1 MKKELGLFDEERVD
15 DDLEDLRNEEQFED
29 SKEDEEEALAP
40 KVDKVKENL
49 KQAGTKT
56 LDISKKVAV
65 QATDISKKLGYKAL
79 EKVQDEEFQENVIFY
94 LITFLSW
101 IARIFVAP
109 IGMLAYIFY
118 IALVTK
124 TEERKQDGEGFF
136 GAHLL
141 LLVAPT
147 ILILLTLLVSK
158 LFVVLLLPV
167 ILIEYYI
174 LIAMYGN
181 SWSKKYSKKFGI
193 INPFKIY
200 FNNPIKTAT
209 LDNNLEKKLF
219 GDSKSKSEQGCIYT
233 EKTYHSA
240 QGDIRKLY
248 FRDCGDLTVET
259 DKLSDDYIT
268 KFGLL
273 PVRVE
278 SDVFYIKDGN
288 AYQSIDYVLG
298 LISQDELIRMIKE
311 NDKVNIGFKEIE
323 EELKMKAM
331 KDELDN
337 LSKLA
342 ASKKLPEEVGE
353 MLKIIYK
360 NKKWGFSIWNVGD
373 NLEGNK
379 KYFKVRCQLTGNS
392 TMKTVNNLI
401 PEIEREL
408 RREVIIRKKPS
419 DLKSFY
425 ITVLLADN
433 LPNIKISTEEMYKEY
448 NQKGKILIGDS
459 FTGLQAYDFSIK
471 NLQAYWTSGGPGAGK
486 SWTNIFLL
494 KNLIQLRNIDD
505 VIPKINEFYI
515 VSDSKVSDYR
525 FLQDKAFIAS
535 GPENVLK
542 LLNYLIE
549 KCEEREKIFMEKGV
563 TDILEYNKKIGY
575 MSPFVFVEDEYE
587 NSVQTNMKKFDKD
600 LAKDE
605 INQASAKLH
614 RIMRSA
620 GGISITSTQSAIL
633 DKIGDVGRYVNI
645 KFFGRNNN
653 SDVKAS
659 ASAELANKFNE
670 LGQEGA
676 TVKGLVGFQSKEN
689 LLKNVVFLDADG
701 TCLIKVPILEGKVN
715 GIDDIENTKNLAEE
729 ILNGTDDVASTSY
742 ISGLSDDDI

>member
-1 MKKELGLFDEERVD
+1 MMNKKLS
-15 DDLEDLRNEEQFED
+15 DLT
-29 SKEDEEEALAP
+29 EEELADMDLDELLMMSEEMQNSN
-40 KVDKVKENL
+40 KDNKDKAKESL
-49 KQAGTKT
+49 KKAGTKT

-65 QATDISKKLGYKAL
+65 QATEVSKIIGSKTL
-79 EKVQDEEFQENVIFY
+79 EKLQDEQFQENVIYY
-94 LITFLSW
+94 LISFLSW
-101 IARIFVAP
+101 IARILLAP
-109 IGMLAYIFY
+109 AGMLAYIFY
-118 IALVTK
+118 IVLVTK
-124 TEERKQDGEGFF
+124 TEEKEQDGESFF

-147 ILILLTLLVSK
+147 VLILVTLFVSK
-158 LFVVLLLPV
+158 LFIVLLLPV
-167 ILIEYYI
+167 ILVEYYI
-174 LIAMYGN
+174 LILMYGN
-181 SWSKKYSKKFGI
+181 NWSKKYSKKLGI
-193 INPFKIY
+193 MNPFTIY
-200 FNNPIKTAT
+200 FNNPIKTTT
-209 LDNNLEKKLF
+209 LDNDLEKKLF

-273 PVRVE
+273 PIRVE

-298 LISQDELIRMIKE
+298 LISQSELIRMIKE

-337 LSKLA
+337 LVKLA

-373 NLEGNK
+373 NLKGNK

-408 RREVIIRKKPS
+408 RREVIIRKKPN
-419 DLKSFY
+419 DLKSFD

-433 LPNIKISTEEMYKEY
+433 LPDVKISTEKMFEDY
-448 NQKGKILIGDS
+448 NKKGQILIGDS
-459 FTGLQAYDFSIK
+459 FTGFQAYDFSIK

-494 KNLIQLRNIDD
+494 KNLIQLRNIDG
-505 VIPKINEFYI
+505 VIPKISEFFI
-515 VSDSKVSDYR
+515 VSDSKVADYR
-525 FLQDKAFIAS
+525 FLKDKAFLAS

-542 LLNYLIE
+542 LLNYLIR
-549 KCEEREKIFMEKGV
+549 KCEEREALFNEKGV
-563 TDILEYNKKIGY
+563 NDILDYNKKIGY

-587 NSVQTNMKKFDKD
+587 NSVQTNMKNFDKD

-659 ASAELANKFNE
+659 ASAQLADKFNE

-676 TVKGLVGFQSKEN
+676 RVQGLVGFQSKEN
-689 LLKNVVFLDADG
+689 LLKNVVFLDKDG
-701 TCLIKVPILEGKVN
+701 TSLIKVPILEGEVN
-715 GIDDIENTKNLAEE
+715 GIDDIENTKDLAEE
-729 ILNGTDDVASTSY
+729 ILNGTTDDASTSY
-742 ISGLSDDDI
+742 ASGLSDDDI

>member
-1 MKKELGLFDEERVD
+1 MKNNLFKEERID
-15 DDLEDLRNEEQFED
+15 DDLGDLTIEEMLEE
-29 SKEDEEEALAP
+29 KEAEEEALAP
-40 KVDKVKENL
+40 EVDKAKDIL

-65 QATDISKKLGYKAL
+65 QATEVSKIVGSKAL
-79 EKVQDEEFQENVIFY
+79 EKAQDEQFQENVVYY

-101 IARIFVAP
+101 IARVLMAP
-109 IGMLAYIFY
+109 VGMLAYIFY
-118 IALVTK
+118 IILITK
-124 TEERKQDGEGFF
+124 TEERKQDGESFIGF
-136 GAHLL
+136 HLL

-147 ILILLTLLVSK
+147 VLILVTLLVSK
-158 LFVVLLLPV
+158 LFVLLLLPV

-181 SWSKKYSKKFGI
+181 NWSKRYSKKLGI
-193 INPFKIY
+193 MNPFTIY
-200 FNNPIKTAT
+200 FNNPLKTAT
-209 LDNNLEKKLF
+209 LDNGLEKKLF
-219 GDSKSKSEQGCIYT
+219 KDSRSKNEQGSIHT

-248 FRDCGDLTVET
+248 FLDCDDLTVET

-273 PVRVE
+273 PIRVE
-278 SDVFYIKDGN
+278 KEVFYIKDGN

-298 LISQDELIRMIKE
+298 LISQDELIQMIKE
-311 NDKVNIGFKEIE
+311 NNEVNIGFKEIKAD
-323 EELKMKAM
+323 LKEKAK

-337 LSKLA
+337 LIKLA
-342 ASKKLPEEVGE
+342 ASKKLPKEVGE
-353 MLKIIYK
+353 MLKTIHK
-360 NKKWGFSIWNVGD
+360 NKEEWGFSLWNVGD
-373 NLEGNK
+373 NLDGNK

-392 TMKTVNNLI
+392 TMKTVNILV
-401 PEIEREL
+401 PTIEREL
-408 RREVIIRKKPS
+408 RREVIIRKKPN
-419 DLKSFY
+419 DLKSFD

-433 LPNIKISTEEMYKEY
+433 LPDVKISTEKMYEDY
-448 NQKGKILIGDS
+448 NKNGQILVGDS
-459 FTGLQAYDFSIK
+459 FTGFQAYDFSIK

-494 KNLIQLRNIDD
+494 KNLIQLRNIDG
-505 VIPKINEFYI
+505 VIPKITEFYI
-515 VSDSKVSDYR
+515 VSDSKVADYR
-525 FLQDKAFIAS
+525 FLKDKAFVAS

-542 LLNYLIE
+542 LLNYLIK
-549 KCEEREKIFMEKGV
+549 KCEEREALFNEKGV
-563 TDILEYNKKIGY
+563 NDILDYNKKIGY

-587 NSVQTNMKKFDKD
+587 NSVQTNMKNFDKD

-633 DKIGDVGRYVNI
+633 DNIKDVGRYVNI

-659 ASAELANKFNE
+659 ASAQLADKFNE

-676 TVKGLVGFQSKEN
+676 KVQGLVGFQSKEN
-689 LLKNVVFLDADG
+689 LLKNVVFLDKDG
-701 TCLIKVPILEGKVN
+701 TSLIKVPILEGEVN
-715 GIDDIENTKNLAEE
+715 GIDDIENTKDLAEE
-729 ILNGTDDVASTSY
+729 ILNGTTDDASTSY
-742 ISGLSDDDI
+742 VSELSDDDI